1 MLKAIGSLILLY
13 ILWDLGYSF
22 AVDKPAQPDK
32 TTGVAVE
39 HMVHFHGV
47 RHMDVVMVTNH
58 RPTPAELAVLDI
70 DGEPVSDGGVVTD
83 WRPISLSF
91 LAGGYLM
98 HLAKHDWKMP
108 EPRAVYLAPGQT
120 FTVSGKRSLK
130 ISSVNVLL
138 DGERQEFLFDEDS
151 PPQ

>member
-1 MLKAIGSLILLY
+1 MLKGIGSLLILY

-22 AVDKPAQPDK
+22 AVDKPAQPDE

-47 RHMDVVMVTNH
+47 RYMDVVMVTNH
-58 RPTPAELAVLDI
+58 RPTPARVDVLDI
-70 DGEPVSDGGVVTD
+70 DGTPVSDGGIVTN

-91 LAGGYLM
+91 LAGGYLL
-98 HLAKHDWKMP
+98 HWAKNDWKMP
-108 EPRAVYLAPGQT
+108 ERREAYLEPGQT